1 MGVKN
6 AKPKLLGGAGTD
18 THAGN
23 LTGSAG
29 TDTHAA
35 SLGGSAPVDTHGA
48 SLGGSITAINPVGD
62 IGVVA
67 ACGALN
73 SGLTTINRTI
83 GTRTITPTKSTNK
96 IYVAF
101 QIHIAQLWGDTTTIR
116 VREGASNIIAT
127 QAITSGNTARTISG
141 VMTNASV
148 AAHTFTY
155 EIIHSGTTGYQYG
168 NGGTTDT
175 NPDVIPPV
183 MMAILF
189 DYDDTHVANLTG
201 SAGTDTHVANLTGS
215 AGTDTHAAGLT
226 GSAGT
231 DTHSTRSVFPIK

>member
-48 SLGGSITAINPVGD
+48 SLSGTASLDTPSVNTQQTNLSSGTIVTGSSVRISNAGSTQSMTLVVNVAKANSKVILTAIV
-62 IGVVA
+62 
-67 ACGALN
+67 
-73 SGLTTINRTI
+73 T
-83 GTRTITPTKSTNK
+83 
-96 IYVAF
+96 
-101 QIHIAQLWGDTTTIR
+101 
-116 VREGASNIIAT
+116 
-127 QAITSGNTARTISG
+127 
-141 VMTNASV
+141 
-148 AAHTFTY
+148 
-155 EIIHSGTTGYQYG
+155 
-168 NGGTTDT
+168 GGTTAVANYAHIKEGAVTLSTFSPSYHLISGSVVFRPNPRTIVIDNPSTGNHTYTLLVDDT
-175 NPDVIPPV
+175 NPFASFIGGFCLVGTV
-183 MMAILF
+183 VNF
-189 DYDDTHVANLTG
+189 TDTHGASLTG